1 MEAMAGDQKSALRLA
16 IRQRREEIGL
26 SQEELARRLDVSVQT
41 VGRWERGDGKK
52 GAAFSRLDE
61 IAKALETTADALNAQ
76 ALLIAG
82 HPVDQAL
89 PEDDLRGLLLSMRGQ
104 IADLQ
109 AKVARV
115 ETLQA
120 TMNKSL
126 QRERRSPEDTDT
138 P

>member
-1 MEAMAGDQKSALRLA
+1 M
-16 IRQRREEIGL
+16 
-26 SQEELARRLDVSVQT
+26 QT
-41 VGRWERGDGKK
+41 VGRWERGEGKK

-61 IAKALETTADALNAQ
+61 IAQALETTADQLNAS

-89 PEDDLRGLLLSMRGQ
+89 PEDDLRGILLSMRGQ

-120 TMNKSL
+120 AMNKSL
-126 QRERRSPEDTDT
+126 QREQRSPEDNDT